1 MAMFLKVTSD
11 MVAEPVS
18 LTEMKQWLRVDTFVQ
33 SEDSL
38 IIRMISSARQS
49 LEKYTG
55 CGFGVKSYEMIKDID
70 DEFMLPYGPLIMVNS
85 VYKKTGINTWDLL
98 VKNVDYEIIGDSIH
112 VYSSGTY
119 KVNYQAGFSTLP
131 ESLCADIKTVVS
143 YMFENRGMK
152 INDQGTIA
160 YPYYNNLSA
169 RNYKRVV
176 I

>member
-18 LTEMKQWLRVDTFVQ
+18 LTDMKQWLRLETAITTD
-33 SEDSL
+33 DSL
-38 IIRMISSARQS
+38 VIKMISSARQS

-55 CGFGVKSYEMIKDID
+55 CGFGVKSYEMIKEIYD
-70 DEFMLPYGPLIMVNS
+70 DFMLPYGPLININS
-85 VYKKTGINTWDLL
+85 VYKKTGINTWELL
-98 VKNVDYEIIGDSIH
+98 SKNIDYEMIGDNIK
-112 VYSSGTY
+112 VYGYGIY

-131 ESLCADIKTVVS
+131 ESLCSDIKTVVS
-143 YMFENRGMK
+143 YMYENRGMK
-152 INDQGTIA
+152 INDEGTIA
-160 YPYYNNLSA
+160 YPFYNNLSA

>member
-1 MAMFLKVTSD
+1 MFLKITSD

-18 LTEMKQWLRVDTFVQ
+18 VTDMKQWLRMDTF
-33 SEDSL
+33 
-38 IIRMISSARQS
+38 IRSDEALLAKMISTARQS

-55 CGFGVKSYEMIKDID
+55 CGFGVKSYEMIKDIH
-70 DEFMLPYGPLIMVNS
+70 DEFMLPYSPLIMINA
-85 VYKKTGINTWDLL
+85 VYLKNGINSWELMS
-98 VKNVDYEIIGDSIH
+98 KNIDYEMIGDSIK
-112 VYSSGTY
+112 VYTPGTY
-119 KVNYQAGFSTLP
+119 KVNYQSGFYSLP
-131 ESLCADIKTVVS
+131 EDLCSDIKTVVA

-169 RNYKRVV
+169 RNYKKIV